1 MKTAFVYFSLTGNLS
16 FVARRVEE
24 ALGADVIRLEPV
36 NAYPASGARK
46 FLMGGKSAVF
56 GEAPKLKPNV
66 FDASAYDLIIL
77 GTPVWAGTFAPPLRT
92 FIRDNKAALAG
103 KRLAAVIC
111 SSGGSAD
118 KALGKLA
125 EELGGASFAGTLALV
140 DPMRRPT
147 PDNDRQINEFCAA
160 LKRTE

>member
-1 MKTAFVYFSLTGNLS
+1 MKTAFVCFSLTGNLL

-24 ALGADVIRLEPV
+24 ALGADVIHLEPV
-36 NAYPASGARK
+36 NPYPASGAKK

-56 GEAPKLKPNV
+56 GEAPQLKPCA

-92 FIRDNKAALAG
+92 FVRENKAALAV
-103 KRLAAVIC
+103 KRLAAVAC
-111 SSGGSAD
+111 SSGGSAE
-118 KALGKLA
+118 KALSRLA

-140 DPMRRPT
+140 DPMRKPT

-160 LKRTE
+160 LQRR